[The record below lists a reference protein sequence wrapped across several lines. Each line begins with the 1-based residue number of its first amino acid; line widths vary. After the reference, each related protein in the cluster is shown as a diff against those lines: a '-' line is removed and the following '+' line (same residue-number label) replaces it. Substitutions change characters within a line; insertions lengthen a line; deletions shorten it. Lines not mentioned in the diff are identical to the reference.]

1 MTERVGNKK
10 SGNFARLNFM
20 KRLLLVLSCLIMFIN
35 AQAQYDEF
43 GVFGGSFFIINGA
56 SFFNPKQMDQNV
68 VNFLPHL
75 DKISPTVQLLYR
87 HSFDSRQAV
96 SGTFSYSHFYELA
109 ARYEI
114 NFRNFILGSKRNYYS
129 TYIFGGL
136 AYAIGKDSTLL
147 GMPEYVDDTA
157 SIPTMRIAT
166 IPFGMGFKYSV
177 GESLGL
183 SAEIGL
189 RKNLGFSSDQDNGF
203 LPVSQP
209 FYGFIGVAAT
219 YKFSFTNKHKCRN
232 LEF

>member
-1 MTERVGNKK
+1 
-10 SGNFARLNFM
+10 M
-20 KRLLLVLSCLIMFIN
+20 KRFILIPACLIMFICTS
-35 AQAQYDEF
+35 AQYDEI
-43 GVFGGSFFIINGA
+43 GLFGGSHFIINGA
-56 SFFNPKQMDQNV
+56 NLLNENKKDQV
-68 VNFLPHL
+68 IKFGSVNFPVV
-75 DKISPTVQLLYR
+75 VQLLYR
-87 HSFDSRQAV
+87 HSFNSRQAV
-96 SGTFSYSHFYELA
+96 SGTLSYAGFYELA
-109 ARYEI
+109 GRYEI
-114 NFRNFILGSKRNYYS
+114 NFRNFVLGSKRNYYS

-147 GMPEYVDDTA
+147 GLPEYVKDTTE
-157 SIPTMRIAT
+157 IPTMWAAT
-166 IPFGMGFKYSV
+166 LPFGIGFKYSI

-189 RKNLGFSSDQDNGF
+189 RKNLGFSHDQDNGF